1 MTSLSS
7 FPGMGIAPP
16 GSFCYL
22 FYCLTLFRRAKAAL
36 TLLGHGEVVTGDARQ
51 PFLRRGW
58 GRGSLWKVP
67 DGSGSFVRH
76 VVVVVAAAVGSDG
89 DGCGV
94 AAAAVA
100 DGHVV
105 ELVDYFDL

>member
-1 MTSLSS
+1 V
-7 FPGMGIAPP
+7 A
-16 GSFCYL
+16 
-22 FYCLTLFRRAKAAL
+22 
-36 TLLGHGEVVTGDARQ
+36 GDARQ

-76 VVVVVAAAVGSDG
+76 VVVVAGAAAVGGDG

-94 AAAAVA
+94 AAAAA